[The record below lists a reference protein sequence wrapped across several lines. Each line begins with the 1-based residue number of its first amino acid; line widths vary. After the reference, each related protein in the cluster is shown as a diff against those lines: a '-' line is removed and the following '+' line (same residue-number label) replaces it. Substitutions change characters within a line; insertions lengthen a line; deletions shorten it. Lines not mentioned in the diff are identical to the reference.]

1 MRGKGML
8 GKVNR
13 KEGKWRGGGGRRG
26 EGGVNRERR
35 EERGRK
41 GEKCSTH

>member
-13 KEGKWRGGGGRRG
+13 KEGKWGGGG
-26 EGGVNRERR
+26 GG
-35 EERGRK
+35 GGGLSK
-41 GEKCSTH
+41 